1 MSTSLFFTLSLSLS
15 RMRRWPYIHK
25 WACLITSGDTQLLP
39 LLRHPNYIRLS
50 DFYES
55 LSKTHFNGDKETR
68 AGSFDGAFI
77 LSVYKGPRGLLFETK
92 STKLQCVIT
101 SLQKSLIVARAA
113 VDVQGIN
120 GKNICHQLALTKHGS
135 YLNSHLL
142 E

>member
-1 MSTSLFFTLSLSLS
+1 MSTCLFFSHSLSHTQVAAHS
-15 RMRRWPYIHK
+15 HQGMFNNIERH
-25 WACLITSGDTQLLP
+25 ATSAALC
-39 LLRHPNYIRLS
+39 RPNYIRLS

-55 LSKTHFNGDKETR
+55 LSETHFTGDKETR
-68 AGSFDGAFI
+68 AGFDGALI

-92 STKLQCVIT
+92 STKLQRVIT
-101 SLQKSLIVARAA
+101 SLQKFLIVARAA

-120 GKNICHQLALTKHGS
+120 GKNICHQLPLTKHGS